1 VYSVSTGRVRH
12 NLLGGAEFGRQATDN
27 FRNTGFFNN
36 TATSIF
42 VPLSNPLTPLPVTF
56 RQNSTD
62 ADNHVL
68 TTVAAVYSQ
77 DPTQLSKYL
86 QTVTG
91 PRFDRF
97 DLQFH
102 NRRTADNLRRTDR
115 LVSPRAGIVFK
126 PLIAV
131 SIYGNYGVSY
141 LPSSGDQFSSLTTLT
156 QQV

>member
-1 VYSVSTGRVRH
+1 
-12 NLLGGAEFGRQATDN
+12 
-27 FRNTGFFNN
+27 
-36 TATSIF
+36 
-42 VPLSNPLTPLPVTF
+42 
-56 RQNSTD
+56 
-62 ADNHVL
+62 
-68 TTVAAVYSQ
+68 
-77 DPTQLSKYL
+77 KYL
-86 QTVTG
+86 QIVTG
-91 PRFDRF
+91 LRFDRF

-156 QQV
+156 QQVKPEKFTNYEAGIKWDLHDAISATAAIYRLDRTNTRSIDPNDPTRIVQTGSQRTNGFEVGVSGNPLKRWQLALGYANQD